1 MLTTVVLFTYAA
13 LVSFPAFDTILSVG
27 KPRPAVTPGVA
38 ALVALVSAVQVAGIT
53 YVATQLA

>member
-13 LVSFPAFDTILSVG
+13 LVSFGAFGTILSVG

-38 ALVALVSAVQVAGIT
+38 ALVALVSAVQVAGLA
-53 YVATQLA
+53 YLASQL